1 MPARWRY
8 VIPSLLTCVG
18 ITAGLLSIAEAI
30 AGRFESSAWFIM
42 LCVLLDKA
50 DGTAARLLGS
60 SSRFGMELDSLS
72 DFLTFGVAPS
82 VLISTLLTRG
92 GVPAPSWLPHHFHY
106 LVYGGAG
113 LWTIAAA
120 LRLAKFNVKT
130 SKRDT
135 HFFGAPTTVSGAF
148 IAAYYLAAC
157 KYALPTGFLH
167 ALPGIMI
174 IFALLMVSNLPL
186 RKVGLRRSLLFNIV
200 LLTLTFFVYLFGLLR
215 IFPEYLFVVGNLYL
229 WVGFIWATAAGVRA
243 DDEEQDEEQQEGE
256 QAVADL
262 D

>member
-1 MPARWRY
+1 MRARWRY
-8 VIPSLLTCVG
+8 VVPSLLTCVG

-30 AGRFESSAWFIM
+30 AGRFESSAWFIL

-60 SSRFGMELDSLS
+60 TSRFGMELDSLS
-72 DFLTFGVAPS
+72 DFLTFGVAPP

-92 GVPAPSWLPHHFHY
+92 GVAAPTWLPHHFHY

-113 LWTIAAA
+113 LWSIAAA
-120 LRLAKFNVKT
+120 LRLAKFNVKS

-148 IAAYYLAAC
+148 VAAYYLSAC

-167 ALPGIMI
+167 ALPVIMI
-174 IFALLMVSNLPL
+174 IFSLLMVSNLPL
-186 RKVGLRRSLLFNIV
+186 RKVGLRRSLPFNII
-200 LLTLTFFVYLFGLLR
+200 LLGATFFVYLFGLLR
-215 IFPEYLFVVGNLYL
+215 IYPEYLFVVGNLYL
-229 WVGFIWATAAGVRA
+229 WVGLIWATAAGVKSD
-243 DDEEQDEEQQEGE
+243 DDEEGDEERPE
-256 QAVADL
+256 VDVKP
-262 D
+262 